1 MLRSDKYRKFKEL
14 HVPGKPLVLYNIW
27 DAGGAKA
34 VAEAGA
40 KAIATSSWSVAAAH
54 GFSDGEEMPLDFVL
68 MIIERIAQSTDLPL
82 TVDFE
87 GGYAEDPL
95 QVAANVGRVIEVH
108 FRTASD
114 PLMTAHD
121 ARSMPFQDLY
131 IQNTFKVAG

>member
-14 HVPGKPLVLYNIW
+14 HVPGNALVLYNIW

-68 MIIERIAQSTDLPL
+68 MLSSGSRKVPTCRSLSISK
-82 TVDFE
+82 
-87 GGYAEDPL
+87 
-95 QVAANVGRVIEVH
+95 EVML
-108 FRTASD
+108 RT
-114 PLMTAHD
+114 PY
-121 ARSMPFQDLY
+121 RSPP
-131 IQNTFKVAG
+131 TSGA